1 VQPEPVRWLWPGRIP
16 LGKLTLLDGDP
27 GLGKSTLAL
36 DLAARLSTGQ
46 SMPDG
51 TECDLDGPAGTVLLT
66 AEDGLADTVRPRL
79 DAAGA
84 DCTRIVALRFVLD
97 ADGEEQWPNVRNI
110 EAIEEA
116 VEAVGARLVVIDP
129 LMAYL
134 GDADSHRDQQVR
146 VALAELA
153 DLAERTG
160 VAVIA
165 IRHLRK
171 SAAESALYRGGGSIG
186 LIAAAR
192 AAHLVAPDP
201 AHPDEYRILAPLK
214 MNLAKPLPALRF
226 VLHQVGG
233 VARVIWEGEA
243 SYSAEDLL
251 APAGTQ
257 DRPALAEA
265 VEFRQAELAE
275 GPRAVRDLTSE
286 AKTLGIS
293 VPTLR
298 RAKGELKAKACKQGF
313 EGGWT
318 WELVEGE
325 V

>member
-1 VQPEPVRWLWPGRIP
+1 
-16 LGKLTLLDGDP
+16 
-27 GLGKSTLAL
+27 
-36 DLAARLSTGQ
+36 
-46 SMPDG
+46 MPDG